1 MIKVFILLAIFI
13 VVFYIYS
20 SKKIKKRKEKTKNM
34 DSVQEFHNAYQHLSG
49 RQKERQLPKT
59 SGEYQKYVT
68 KYNSSE
74 DYREKL

>member
-1 MIKVFILLAIFI
+1 MIKVFVLLAIFI

-34 DSVQEFHNAYQHLSG
+34 DSVQEFHSAYKHISG
-49 RQKERQLPKT
+49 RQRDHQLPKT
-59 SGEYQKYVT
+59 SGDYQRYVT